1 VLRKRGTHT
10 LHGRAKTRPPSRRAS
25 ARREILDAG
34 AQLSQSLLTDA
45 QLVEVRLAVR
55 EAKNGQFATD
65 EEMANLWRKF
75 GL

>member
-1 VLRKRGTHT
+1 
-10 LHGRAKTRPPSRRAS
+10 
-25 ARREILDAG
+25 
-34 AQLSQSLLTDA
+34 LTDA